1 MNKMIIVWMTALL
14 LSACAGEGGNSKSVR
29 QQAKEAIE
37 AGTATPAA
45 PAEEA
50 IPQITGNIVM
60 TLPKGTLAAGATQC
74 FEVKVS
80 GFKDILA
87 TQYTLNWDSKV
98 LNFKEIK
105 EFKLPFMT
113 KENFGIALTPN
124 GKLSSVWIENS
135 LKGAT
140 IPDGGAIYQLCF
152 EATGKAGQSSELWVS
167 GTPTAI
173 EVVTKGDQV
182 WGINSVK
189 GKITVE

>member
-1 MNKMIIVWMTALL
+1 MNKMIMIWMTALF
-14 LSACAGEGGNSKSVR
+14 LSACAGEGGNSNAIR
-29 QQAKEAIE
+29 QQAKEAVQ
-37 AGTATPAA
+37 AGTTA
-45 PAEEA
+45 PAPVEEA
-50 IPQITGNIVM
+50 SPQMANNIQM
-60 TLPKGTLAAGATQC
+60 TLPKGAMTAGTTQC
-74 FEVKVS
+74 FEVKVAA
-80 GFKDILA
+80 FKDILA
-87 TQYTLNWDSKV
+87 TQYTLNWDPKV
-98 LNFKEIK
+98 LTFKEIK

-113 KENFGIALTPN
+113 KENFGLTLAPN

-152 EATGKAGQSSELWVS
+152 EAAGEAGQSSEIWVS

-182 WGINSVK
+182 WGINAVK

>member
-14 LSACAGEGGNSKSVR
+14 LGACAGDGGNSEAIR
-29 QQAKEAIE
+29 QQAKEAVQ
-37 AGTATPAA
+37 AGTAAPA

-50 IPQITGNIVM
+50 SPVMADNIQM
-60 TLPKGTLAAGATQC
+60 TLPKGTMAAGTTQC
-74 FEVKVS
+74 FEVKVAA
-80 GFKDILA
+80 FKDILA
-87 TQYTLNWDSKV
+87 TQYTLNWDPKV
-98 LNFKEIK
+98 LTFKEIK

-113 KENFGIALTPN
+113 KENFGIALAPN

-152 EATGKAGQSSELWVS
+152 EAAGKAGQSSELWVS

-182 WGINSVK
+182 WGINAVK
-189 GKITVE
+189 GKIAVE